1 MRTRRGG
8 ECLECEGNRDGPHC
22 EVCKVSEAGVFMNVG
37 CLCSALYQPN
47 HYISPVKD
55 AYGRQP
61 CLDCDCDPQG
71 STSLQC
77 SVDGKCQCKPGVTG
91 DKCDM
96 CEANYWNFPDDS
108 SPGCESCECMVE
120 GSLGNRCG
128 SRSSY
133 LPVLLGD
140 SKLR

>member
-1 MRTRRGG
+1 M
-8 ECLECEGNRDGPHC
+8 
-22 EVCKVSEAGVFMNVG
+22 
-37 CLCSALYQPN
+37 
-47 HYISPVKD
+47 
-55 AYGRQP
+55 
-61 CLDCDCDPQG
+61 
-71 STSLQC
+71 
-77 SVDGKCQCKPGVTG
+77 TG

-133 LPVLLGD
+133 QCYLVIVSCD
-140 SKLR
+140 SDYRLYFQAEL